1 MAKYHLDNSDT
12 VQLFIS
18 DRRRVDYRGL
28 GVAINR
34 QISNWIQTDV
44 SYRHSYSYS
53 YSYSY
58 AEPKHESI
66 KHVSQL
72 PSHKIFL

>member
-28 GVAINR
+28 GVAING

-44 SYRHSYSYS
+44 SYRYRH
-53 YSYSY
+53 SYSY